1 MIKKFLNEII
11 GVTHN
16 NSKESFSSYEIE
28 FRHPNLKIL
37 SQKLN
42 QANYNKL
49 NTLISN
55 YGYKWDL
62 VVEDLSYSVNQE
74 KYEKLELEDY
84 DDFENITINFNIYK
98 SNKLIVVID
107 NDAFNSYIQSI
118 TLQRFLEIINTLDS
132 EFIIENEQD
141 NFEICIEKSQSI
153 DISSQSNFK
162 NNILYPYNPDTFYF
176 DNIDKKTKSI
186 LDDYFLKLSQV
197 FCFSYLFNFSEI
209 NGNSIDLSITG
220 NITYK
225 YSLDFKEITV
235 KSLEHYY
242 KIYKWVYSEKNK
254 IEDKISISRNILTS
268 YITSNSLE
276 IDNSVFNSIL
286 SSNQIYIK
294 GNISKYFEVRNKIIE
309 QVEQTVNDVNKSI
322 ESFVTNFQ
330 KSSFVF
336 ISFFLSVFIFK
347 VINKSA
353 LDKIFSK
360 ETSLIGVGFIIIS
373 FLYLIASRIIIL
385 MESNRLEKRYK
396 NVKKRYEDV
405 LIKEDLEKILNDDFE
420 YNDEKKHL
428 NERVCIYTIIWV
440 LSLLVF
446 TIALFLASEYLE
458 ILPNKE

>member
-11 GVTHN
+11 GDIDKNT
-16 NSKESFSSYEIE
+16 KESFSSYEIE
-28 FRHPNLKIL
+28 FEHPNLKIL

-42 QANYNKL
+42 QGNYNNL
-49 NTLISN
+49 NTLISH

-62 VVEDLSYSVNQE
+62 VVEDLSYSINQE
-74 KYEKLELEDY
+74 KYQILELEDY

-98 SNKLIVVID
+98 SSELIVVID
-107 NDAFNSYIQSI
+107 NDAFNGYLQSI

-132 EFIIENEQD
+132 KFIIENEQD
-141 NFEICIEKSQSI
+141 NFEINIKKAESI
-153 DISSQSNFK
+153 DISNQSNFK
-162 NNILYPYNPDTFYF
+162 NNILYPYSPDTFYF
-176 DNIDKKTKSI
+176 NNIDKKTKSI

-197 FCFSYLFNFSEI
+197 FCFAYLFNFSEI
-209 NGNSIDLSITG
+209 NEDSIDLSITG

-225 YSLDFKEITV
+225 YSLDFKKITV
-235 KSLEHYY
+235 TSLEHYH

-268 YITSNSLE
+268 YITSDSLE

-309 QVEQTVNDVNKSI
+309 QIEQTVNDVNRSI

-347 VINKSA
+347 VVNKSA
-353 LDKIFSK
+353 LNKIFSK

-373 FLYLIASRIIIL
+373 LLYLIASRVIIL
-385 MESNRLEKRYK
+385 MESNRLEKRYN

-405 LIKEDLEKILNDDFE
+405 LIKEDIEKILNDDFE
-420 YNDEKKHL
+420 YKSEKKHL
-428 NERVCIYTIIWV
+428 NERIYVYTIIWV
-440 LSLLVF
+440 LSLLIF

-458 ILPNKE
+458 LKTN